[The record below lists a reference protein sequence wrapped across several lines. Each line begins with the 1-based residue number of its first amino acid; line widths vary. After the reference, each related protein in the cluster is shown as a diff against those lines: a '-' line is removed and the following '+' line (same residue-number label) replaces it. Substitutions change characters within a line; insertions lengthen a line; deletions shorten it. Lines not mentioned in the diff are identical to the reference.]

1 MALAILIVDDSVV
14 MRTMIRRTLT
24 AGGIAVDRI
33 GEAGNGQEALD
44 AIASDRWD
52 LVIADLNMP
61 VMDGEA
67 MLERIRAHPLTRRLP
82 VIVVST
88 ESSETRVEALRR
100 LDAAFVHKPFTP
112 ALLAGEILRLTGAPD
127 GHLAPVATAHGGD
140 FDF

>member
-14 MRTMIRRTLT
+14 MRAMIRRTLT
-24 AGGIAVDRI
+24 AGGIAVARI
-33 GEAGNGQEALD
+33 GEAGNGQDALD

-67 MLERIRAHPLTRRLP
+67 MLASIRAHPLTRRLP

-112 ALLAGEILRLTGAPD
+112 ALLAGEILRLTGGPD
-127 GHLAPVATAHGGD
+127 GHLAPVSTELGGD
-140 FDF
+140 VDF